1 MVNLT
6 RPACVRLSPFLSKA
20 EDLKTGRG
28 YGRKNIAEKDV
39 PFLEKLPLSLKNVV
53 ANKSSKGAEKACMD
67 PMMEVIA
74 CLSKYDQNQS
84 MCSKEIGSFEKCFK
98 TFKITQEQNKA
109 FSKSG
114 ELPIG
119 PRAKMNGV

>member
-1 MVNLT
+1 MFFT
-6 RPACVRLSPFLSKA
+6 Q
-20 EDLKTGRG
+20 
-28 YGRKNIAEKDV
+28 
-39 PFLEKLPLSLKNVV
+39 
-53 ANKSSKGAEKACMD
+53 GAEKACMD

-119 PRAKMNGV
+119 PRAKMNGVQLTKYMKNMMPSQRKGEFLPNSAYGKK